1 MVLAL
6 GLVLSATG
14 CGKKEDSVLTGST
27 VKLADGGVYPI
38 QCDDELTVW
47 GQLDTNLSTQ
57 VSNFG
62 ETELAKK
69 LGIKQPT
76 VGQYLSGRAMP
87 ALDTFANLCAILD
100 LDPAEILCLNEFNKN
115 S

>member
-1 MVLAL
+1 MIVLKQIQDKIIQSIKES
-6 GLVLSATG
+6 GL
-14 CGKKEDSVLTGST
+14 
-27 VKLADGGVYPI
+27 
-38 QCDDELTVW
+38 
-47 GQLDTNLSTQ
+47 TQ
-57 VSNFG
+57 
-62 ETELAKK
+62 TELAKK

>member
-1 MVLAL
+1 MIVLKQIQEKIIQSIKES
-6 GLVLSATG
+6 GL
-14 CGKKEDSVLTGST
+14 
-27 VKLADGGVYPI
+27 
-38 QCDDELTVW
+38 
-47 GQLDTNLSTQ
+47 TQ
-57 VSNFG
+57 
-62 ETELAKK
+62 TDLAKK

-100 LDPAEILCLNEFNKN
+100 LDPAEILCLSEFNKN

>member
-1 MVLAL
+1 MIVLKQIQEKIIQAIKES
-6 GLVLSATG
+6 GL
-14 CGKKEDSVLTGST
+14 
-27 VKLADGGVYPI
+27 
-38 QCDDELTVW
+38 
-47 GQLDTNLSTQ
+47 TQ
-57 VSNFG
+57 
-62 ETELAKK
+62 TELAKK

-100 LDPAEILCLNEFNKN
+100 LDPAEILCLSEFNKN

>member
-1 MVLAL
+1 MIVLKQIQEKIIQSIKES
-6 GLVLSATG
+6 GL
-14 CGKKEDSVLTGST
+14 
-27 VKLADGGVYPI
+27 
-38 QCDDELTVW
+38 
-47 GQLDTNLSTQ
+47 TQ
-57 VSNFG
+57 
-62 ETELAKK
+62 TELAKR

-100 LDPAEILCLNEFNKN
+100 LDPAEILCLSEFNKN